1 MAENNREQRAELVI
15 TRVFD
20 APRDVVFAAWTEADR
35 LAEWWGPKGFTWV
48 SGTIDLRP
56 GGYFHYCMKSPAGDE
71 MWGRFEYDEIDPP
84 ERLVFRNGFSNEA
97 GEIVRAPFS
106 PDFPLQFRN
115 VLTFE
120 ANGDET
126 TLVMRGTPYEA
137 TDAEREMFVKMIPSM
152 QAGFAGTL
160 GQLDEYLAKR

>member
-1 MAENNREQRAELVI
+1 MAESNEGKKAELVI

-20 APRDVVFAAWTEADR
+20 APRDVVFAAWTEADQ

-48 SGTIDLRP
+48 SGTLDLRP
-56 GGYFHYCMKSPAGDE
+56 GGAFHYCMKSPAGDE
-71 MWGRFEYDEIDPP
+71 MWGKFVYDEVVPP

-106 PDFPLQFRN
+106 STFPMQFRN

-120 ANGDET
+120 ANGDTT
-126 TLVMRGTPYEA
+126 TLVMRGAPYEA
-137 TDAEREMFVKMIPSM
+137 TEAEREAFVKMIPSM
-152 QAGFAGTL
+152 EAGFGGTMS
-160 GQLDEYLAKR
+160 QLDEYLARR